1 MRVLLIYPPCLEPRY
16 TDLDHTYTPIG
27 LYYLAALLIEQGFET
42 RIINAYAEEIDR
54 SKLEAILKEFK
65 PDLIGFTVFNANRWA
80 ALEYCRVIK
89 EISPRAVTVFGG
101 VAATFMWEHFLEN
114 FSYPDFIIR
123 GEGEIPLEILARQI
137 RQGEPIPENIPGL
150 AWRENGKIRCNPRPG
165 FISDLDRLPDPAE
178 HFTFSHVALSRGC
191 PGNCTFCASPAFWKR
206 KVRFHSPEYFLR
218 QLARLHEKGVTY
230 FNVSDDTFTL
240 KPELVREVCE
250 RIIRAGL
257 DITWAAISR
266 VDRVDIKTLELMRR
280 AGCIQISFGVESGS
294 KKIRGILNKD
304 ITEPDIVRA
313 FDLCKK
319 ARILPRAYFIYAC
332 PEEAENTVQE
342 SRKLI
347 QKIKPLSAVFY
358 ILHLFPG
365 TALYDRAVAE
375 GKLKEDIWLKKI
387 EEVSWHELDPGMQKD
402 DVLAFGKALRD
413 TFYKTLPRAARESM
427 NQEDG
432 GESKFS
438 ADFFSRLGLTFTHGD
453 LSRIEEIPEKEK
465 LAREL
470 FEKALDTAPDRR
482 AFLGLGMLQ
491 QKKRSFTEAEK
502 ILLEGISNF
511 PDDPELILAL
521 GLTYMNTGRFSE
533 ALEVL
538 TPIQDRP
545 EAEYYIQEC
554 RKRIR

>member
-453 LSRIEEIPEKEK
+453 LSRIEEIPEKEE

-470 FEKALDTAPDRR
+470 LKKALDTAPDRR

-491 QKKRSFTEAEK
+491 QKKRNFTEAEK

-521 GLTYMNTGRFSE
+521 GLTYMNTGRFNE
-533 ALEVL
+533 ALEAL

-545 EAEYYIQEC
+545 EAEYYIREC